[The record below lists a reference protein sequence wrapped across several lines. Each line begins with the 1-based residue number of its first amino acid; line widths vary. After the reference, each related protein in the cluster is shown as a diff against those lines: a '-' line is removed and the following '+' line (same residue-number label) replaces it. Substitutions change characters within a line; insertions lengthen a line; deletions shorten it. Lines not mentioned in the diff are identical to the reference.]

1 MATIT
6 TISIICFIF
15 GAIIGSFLGVCA
27 YRIPM
32 GKYTPE
38 REGIK
43 VLEHPVSI
51 TSPAR
56 SICPTCEKQLAWWHN
71 IPLISWI
78 LLRGRCG
85 FCQARIPLRYFLIE
99 LATGCLCTLCYW
111 KFGMNLSA
119 IVAFIFLCAL
129 VVITFIDID
138 YMIIPNVITY
148 PATIIG
154 IALVLLN
161 QFSAS
166 TGTPLLAPPFAA
178 SAYESAMGLL
188 AGSGV
193 LLAIWWFYLKVR
205 KRDGLGLGDVKLLAM
220 VGALFGWEASW
231 LTIFVGSLVGSIFG
245 IIQVLGRRM
254 GLSQPLPFGPYLV
267 AGFLFFIFDGAMII
281 AMLAG
286 NFDGPLTWWIAQQ
299 R

>member
-1 MATIT
+1 MDAVT
-6 TISIICFIF
+6 TISIICFVF

-32 GKYTPE
+32 GKYAPE

-43 VLEHPVSI
+43 VLELPVSI

-56 SICPTCEKQLAWWHN
+56 SLCPSCEHQLAWWHN
-71 IPLISWI
+71 IPLVSWI

-85 FCQARIPLRYFLIE
+85 YCKARIPFRYFLIE
-99 LATGCLCTLCYW
+99 VATGCLCVLCYW
-111 KFGMNLSA
+111 KLGLTLSA
-119 IVAFIFLCAL
+119 FVAFAFVCAL

-148 PATIIG
+148 PGTIIG
-154 IALVLLN
+154 VVLVLANEFL
-161 QFSAS
+161 SS
-166 TGTPLLAPPFAA
+166 GTSPLLVKPFAA
-178 SAYESAMGLL
+178 SAYEALLGLL
-188 AGSGV
+188 AGPGV

-220 VGALFGWEASW
+220 VGVLFGWEASW
-231 LTIFVGSLVGSIFG
+231 LTIFAGSLVGSIFG
-245 IIQVLGRRM
+245 IVQVLGRKM

-267 AGFLFFIFDGAMII
+267 AGFLFFF
-281 AMLAG
+281 
-286 NFDGPLTWWIAQQ
+286 FDGPVVVGILAGKFDLPLDWWINTH

>member
-1 MATIT
+1 M
-6 TISIICFIF
+6 
-15 GAIIGSFLGVCA
+15 
-27 YRIPM
+27 
-32 GKYTPE
+32 
-38 REGIK
+38 
-43 VLEHPVSI
+43 
-51 TSPAR
+51 
-56 SICPTCEKQLAWWHN
+56 
-71 IPLISWI
+71 
-78 LLRGRCG
+78 
-85 FCQARIPLRYFLIE
+85 
-99 LATGCLCTLCYW
+99 
-111 KFGMNLSA
+111 
-119 IVAFIFLCAL
+119 
-129 VVITFIDID
+129 VITFIDID

-148 PATIIG
+148 PGTIIG
-154 IALVLLN
+154 IALVLIN

-166 TGTPLLAPPFAA
+166 AGTLLLAPPFAA
-178 SAYESAMGLL
+178 SAYESVMGLL
-188 AGSGV
+188 AGPGV

-267 AGFLFFIFDGAMII
+267 AGFLFFIFDGPMII